1 MLGLLFRPNLSAGA
15 KENAVVRDEH
25 KTKDSLIEELV
36 DLRRQV
42 AQLRAGETNILASQQ
57 AWKPSPQV
65 ECSEEEIIAQALG
78 CVAREIH
85 SGVAQDLAAVH
96 MRMSVWRHLVGG
108 DPDRMDAEVE
118 ELKGQLGTSI
128 RRLRRLIFILR
139 PVVASGED
147 EFYSALNALA
157 CDFAEQYEV
166 QVELQLQG
174 PESRLPST
182 MERLLF
188 RSLRET
194 LHNVGRH
201 ANADTVWIEL
211 ELQPPDR
218 VILSVRDNGAGFDQV
233 VLEDSQ
239 ENRCVGLNR
248 LRRRVEWFGGA
259 FVLHSQPGQGTKVR
273 VILPLSESREI

>member
-1 MLGLLFRPNLSAGA
+1 M
-15 KENAVVRDEH
+15 RDQD
-25 KTKDSLIEELV
+25 KTKDNLIEELV
-36 DLRRQV
+36 ELRRMV
-42 AQLRAGETNILASQQ
+42 ARLRADVPQMFASQQ
-57 AWKPSPQV
+57 AWKPSPQI
-65 ECSEEEIIAQALG
+65 ECSEEEIIAQALD
-78 CVAREIH
+78 CVARELH

-96 MRMSVWRHLVGG
+96 MRVSVWRHLVGG
-108 DPDRMDAEVE
+108 DPERMDAEVE
-118 ELKGQLGTSI
+118 ELKGQLGASI

-147 EFYSALNALA
+147 EFYSSLNALA
-157 CDFAEQYEV
+157 GDFAEQYEL

-211 ELQPPDR
+211 ELQPPER
-218 VILSVRDNGAGFDQV
+218 VILSVRDNGEGFEQV
-233 VLEDSQ
+233 VLENCPK
-239 ENRCVGLNR
+239 NRCVGLSR

-259 FVLHSQPGQGTKVR
+259 FALHSQPGEGTRVR
-273 VILPLSESREI
+273 IMLPLSESREI